1 MDHLQTG
8 KLWEE
13 NAEAWTAMARAGYD
27 IYRDC
32 LNTPAFLAML
42 PPVAGLTGLDIGCGE
57 GHNTR
62 LLARRGAAMT
72 GLDIAGR
79 FLRHARRAEMETRL
93 GVSYVRASGL
103 DMPFPDAAF
112 DFITAFMSLMDM
124 PEAPRVLAEAHR
136 VLKPGGFLQ
145 CSITHPC
152 TDTPIRR
159 KVKNEQG
166 EDIAI
171 ELGGYFQRAAGE
183 IEEWSFGSAPPEVRS
198 QWPAFK
204 VPRYTHTLADWLNM
218 LIDVGFAI
226 ERVGEPRP
234 DDEAVERCPA
244 IADARI
250 MPYFLQIRVKKV

>member
-27 IYRDC
+27 VYRDG

-79 FLRHARRAEMETRL
+79 FLHHARQAEMAEPL
-93 GVSYVRASGL
+93 GIRFVQGSGL
-103 DMPFPDAAF
+103 ALPFPDAVF

-124 PEAPRVLAEAHR
+124 PETPRVLAEAHR

-145 CSITHPC
+145 YSITHPC

-171 ELGGYFQRAAGE
+171 ELGGYFQRLTGLV
-183 IEEWSFGSAPPEVRS
+183 EE
-198 QWPAFK
+198 
-204 VPRYTHTLADWLNM
+204 
-218 LIDVGFAI
+218 
-226 ERVGEPRP
+226 
-234 DDEAVERCPA
+234 
-244 IADARI
+244 
-250 MPYFLQIRVKKV
+250 